1 MTKPGQ
7 FYADWLRRAV
17 RGKIG
22 VALLVSGLLAL
33 VFQPLASIV
42 WPNDELI
49 GWVPVGLFASAF
61 VLLLVV
67 GLLRAPYQMFNEV
80 DAEKRGLE
88 DRLFNRERRQ
98 AAIARLWRLRA
109 EGVKLRNETP
119 GDEGKWTAAYE
130 RWRNQVLTDARIISA
145 NLAAWLETL
154 DRMRPP
160 PGLTPS
166 VSRDYAHNRHIMSE
180 ILPRMEEFLKAEMLN
195 QDIALSEN

>member
-33 VFQPLASIV
+33 VVQPLASIV

-49 GWVPVGLFASAF
+49 GWVPAGLFASAF

-80 DAEKRGLE
+80 DAETR
-88 DRLFNRERRQ
+88 
-98 AAIARLWRLRA
+98 
-109 EGVKLRNETP
+109 
-119 GDEGKWTAAYE
+119 
-130 RWRNQVLTDARIISA
+130 
-145 NLAAWLETL
+145 
-154 DRMRPP
+154 
-160 PGLTPS
+160 
-166 VSRDYAHNRHIMSE
+166 
-180 ILPRMEEFLKAEMLN
+180 
-195 QDIALSEN
+195 